1 LAVARPEFIRTAQ
14 FDHAQAAVWN
24 DRLELAGQGG
34 WDDDFGFPTA
44 LVEEIAQAF
53 RNVDAILQLAGAS
66 WDQVIGVVS
75 YHVDLEGQQDLV
87 NQTMGQ
93 QFQHY
98 MPDAWP
104 TWTCLGVAALGSPR
118 MRVEIRASAV
128 LPT

>member
-1 LAVARPEFIRTAQ
+1 LAVPRLEFIRTSQ

-34 WDDDFGFPTA
+34 WYDDFGFPTA
-44 LVEEIAQAF
+44 LADEIAQAF
-53 RNVDAILQLAGAS
+53 RNVDAILRLAGAT

-75 YHVDLEGQQDLV
+75 YHVDLAGNQDLV

-93 QFQHY
+93 QFQKY
-98 MPDAWP
+98 TPNAWP
-104 TWTCLGVAALGSPR
+104 TWTCLGVAALGSPK

-128 LPT
+128 APT